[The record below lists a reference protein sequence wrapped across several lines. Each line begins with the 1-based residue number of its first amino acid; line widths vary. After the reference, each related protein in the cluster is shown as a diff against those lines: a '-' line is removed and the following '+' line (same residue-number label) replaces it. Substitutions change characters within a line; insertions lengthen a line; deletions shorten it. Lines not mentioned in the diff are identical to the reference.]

1 MSSPVTTSYEAEVN
15 TARPDLMFKA
25 LGGFILTAPMTVAIP
40 AAFTTGAAADLI
52 QQPVAW
58 NRLGL
63 LSKKDGIDFSR
74 AIKTDEEESFGFN
87 EPTRTDIT
95 SDVTSAKFTLQQT
108 TRAALELYDFVDL
121 SAVTPDA
128 VTGEVAYN
136 KPTSVSPVYRR
147 MIYVAVD
154 GAGTDR
160 RYRIKIMPRAQ
171 VIAVGDE
178 SWNNSAVTDFNL
190 TLRATVDTTLG
201 YAVRNVHAGPG
212 QLSRNTV
219 AGFGS

>member
-1 MSSPVTTSYEAEVN
+1 MTTPVITSYEAEVN
-15 TARPDLMFKA
+15 QAQPTQVFKA
-25 LGGFILTAPMTVAIP
+25 LGGFVVAAPTATAIP
-40 AAFTTGAAADLI
+40 TAFTDGATANLI
-52 QQPVAW
+52 QLPVAW
-58 NRLGL
+58 KRLGL

-108 TRAALELYDFVDL
+108 TRAALEMYDFVDL
-121 SAVTPDA
+121 SAVTPDTT
-128 VTGEVAYN
+128 TGEVSYN
-136 KPTSVSPVYRR
+136 KPTIASPIYYR
-147 MIYVAVD
+147 MIFVAVD

-171 VIAVGDE
+171 VTAVGDE
-178 SWNNSAVTDFNL
+178 SWNNANATAFTL
-190 TLRATVDTTLG
+190 TMRATVDTALG
-201 YAVRNVHAGPG
+201 YAVRNVFAGPG
-212 QLSRNTV
+212 QKARNAL